1 MFGVF
6 MIGIIGGSGVYDI
19 TKEVDN
25 VEKKIIM
32 TPYGE
37 SAEISLFK
45 IGENDVAFMPRHSG
59 DHSSPPH
66 KINYRANIWG
76 LHSLGVKQIIATNA
90 VGSLDEKIHPGSLVI
105 VDDFI
110 DFTFRREKTFYD
122 DAVVHI
128 DVTEPYCN
136 RLRSQIIA
144 NKSVVTDGDFVEV
157 GVYVCNEGPRF
168 ESPAEVRMLQTL
180 GGDVV
185 GMTGL
190 PEAVLA
196 REKEIC
202 YASICLVSNYGASI
216 SPNKL
221 TMDEVFEIMEVK
233 GQELINLIYKT
244 VESMDREYDCHCSS
258 ALDGAGV

>member
-1 MFGVF
+1 

-19 TKEVDN
+19 TNKADS
-25 VEKKIIM
+25 VEKKIVK

-37 SAEISLFK
+37 SAEISLFM
-45 IGENDVAFMPRHSG
+45 IGKNNVAFMPRHSG
-59 DHSSPPH
+59 DHSTPPH

-90 VGSLDEKIHPGSLVI
+90 VGSLNEKIHPGSLVI

-110 DFTFRREKTFYD
+110 DFTSKRDKSFYD
-122 DAVVHI
+122 DKVVHV

-144 NKSVVTDGDFVEV
+144 NKSLITKGDFVEK

-168 ESPAEVRMLQTL
+168 ESPAEIKMLQIL

-196 REKEIC
+196 KEKEIC

-233 GQELINLIYKT
+233 GQELTNLIYKT
-244 VESMDREYDCHCSS
+244 VESLNNDFDCYCLS

>member
-1 MFGVF
+1 

-19 TKEVDN
+19 TQKVKN
-25 VEKKIIM
+25 VKKKVIQ

-37 SAEISLFK
+37 SSEISLFEIDDKK
-45 IGENDVAFMPRHSG
+45 IAFMPRHSG
-59 DHSSPPH
+59 DHSYPPH

-76 LHSLGVKQIIATNA
+76 LDSLGVNQIIATNA
-90 VGSLDEKIHPGSLVI
+90 VGSLKGEIHPGSLV
-105 VDDFI
+105 VVHDFI
-110 DFTFRREKTFYD
+110 DFTSKREKTFYD
-122 DAVVHI
+122 NKVVHI

-136 RLRSQIIA
+136 RLRNQIIA
-144 NKSVVTDGDFVEV
+144 NKSVVSKGDFVDS

-168 ESPAEVRMLQTL
+168 ESPAEIKMFQKL
-180 GGDVV
+180 GGDLV

-196 REKEIC
+196 KEKEMC
-202 YASICLVSNYGASI
+202 YSSICLVSNYGASI

-221 TMDEVFEIMEVK
+221 TMDEVFEIMEIK
-233 GQELINLIYKT
+233 GAELVNLIYKT
-244 VESMDREYDCHCSS
+244 IESMDEKFDCSCLS

>member
-1 MFGVF
+1 

-19 TKEVDN
+19 TKEIDDVQ
-25 VEKKIIM
+25 KKILK
-32 TPYGE
+32 TPYGD
-37 SAEISLFK
+37 SAEVSLFN
-45 IGENDVAFMPRHSG
+45 IGENNVAFMPRHSG

-110 DFTFRREKTFYD
+110 DFTFKREKTFYD
-122 DAVVHI
+122 DAVIHV

-144 NKSVVTDGDFVEV
+144 NKSVVAEGDFVDG

-196 REKEIC
+196 KEKEIC

-221 TMDEVFEIMEVK
+221 TMDEVFEIMDVK

-244 VESMDREYDCHCSS
+244 VESMDTEFNCNCLS

>member
-1 MFGVF
+1 M
-6 MIGIIGGSGVYDI
+6 
-19 TKEVDN
+19 
-25 VEKKIIM
+25 
-32 TPYGE
+32 
-37 SAEISLFK
+37 
-45 IGENDVAFMPRHSG
+45 
-59 DHSSPPH
+59 
-66 KINYRANIWG
+66 
-76 LHSLGVKQIIATNA
+76 
-90 VGSLDEKIHPGSLVI
+90 I

-122 DAVVHI
+122 DTVVHI

-144 NKSVVTDGDFVEV
+144 NKSVVTDGDFVEG

-168 ESPAEVRMLQTL
+168 ESPAEVKMLQTL
-180 GGDVV
+180 GGNVV

-244 VESMDREYDCHCSS
+244 VESMNREYDCHCSS